1 MDMVGSAHEE
11 ALAGT
16 WNESCTKVTPI
27 GRYVRDTVADSPD
40 QTRGE
45 VTSSETK

>member
-1 MDMVGSAHEE
+1 MVGSAHEE
-11 ALAGT
+11 APAGT
-16 WNESCTKVTPI
+16 LSESDACV
-27 GRYVRDTVADSPD
+27 GRYMYAIADSPD